1 MKSLAFVLNSSFA
14 AGHPVNF
21 WGGVQLALVL
31 LLASMMGAL
40 MGLGAYLPVF
50 ALLALIA
57 GGAILLAPRLAVWAA
72 LVGALCIAGLIEL
85 YLPGLQQVRWL
96 FSLLSIVLMLVA
108 AVRFLAQPQQRCVA
122 QPGGEAVVL
131 LCFVCVACVV
141 AGALAAGMS
150 GAAALVGLKN
160 YFQMWGVLA
169 ALALLGYQAA
179 QASQFIRL
187 LAMLALVQM
196 PFVLHQF
203 LVLVPQR
210 STQAAAER
218 FVVAVDVVAG
228 TFGGSMAGGGRSSDL
243 AILAAIAIVYF
254 FARWKAGQSS
264 LVRAALLS
272 ALAFCPMLFNEAKLS
287 LVLIPLGLLLLF
299 PQAVLRRPL
308 TMLMGVGACV
318 GALVGV
324 LALYAALPGADGQ
337 RSGSIGRFVE
347 GAMAYNIGQKGY
359 GSAVLNRST
368 VYGFWW
374 REHARRD
381 DWKGAVFG
389 HGPGASSS
397 ASATVS
403 DTLSTTRYSGYA
415 IGLTGVSTLLW
426 DTGLLGTAAFVLL
439 LLAAAR
445 QAWRLARDSRLAA
458 WRAEL
463 QTAQIGLVFLCVSL
477 LHSNYIAFDL
487 GYQAMMVLLLGYVL
501 AMRSALRRMAAPT
514 AGGAA

>member
-1 MKSLAFVLNSSFA
+1 VLLAF
-14 AGHPVNF
+14 
-21 WGGVQLALVL
+21 VL

-40 MGLGAYLPVF
+40 LGLSAYLPVF
-50 ALLALIA
+50 ALLALVA
-57 GGAILLAPRLAVWAA
+57 GAAILMSPRLAVWVA

-108 AVRFLAQPQQRCVA
+108 TVRFLAQPRQQGTA
-122 QPGGEAVVL
+122 ELGGGAVVL
-131 LCFVCVACVV
+131 LCFVCVACAV
-141 AGALAAGMS
+141 AGALAAGMPS
-150 GAAALVGLKN
+150 AAALVGLKN

-169 ALALLGYQAA
+169 ALAVFGYEAA
-179 QASQFIRL
+179 QVSKFIRL

-210 STQAAAER
+210 STQAASER

-264 LVRAALLS
+264 LLRAALLS
-272 ALAFCPMLFNEAKLS
+272 ALAFCPMLFNEAKLA

-299 PQAVLRRPL
+299 PQAILRRPL
-308 TMLMGVGACV
+308 TMLLGSVAV
-318 GALVGV
+318 LGALVGV
-324 LALYAALPGADGQ
+324 LALYAALPGADAQ
-337 RSGSIGRFVE
+337 RAGSIDRFLRDSLD
-347 GAMAYNIGQKGY
+347 YNVGQKGY

-374 REHARRD
+374 REHVRRG

-389 HGPGASSS
+389 HGPGVTNP
-397 ASATVS
+397 ASATAS
-403 DTLSTTRYSGYA
+403 DTLATTRYRGYA
-415 IGLTGVSTLLW
+415 IGLTGISTLLW
-426 DTGLLGTAAFVLL
+426 ETGMLGTAVFVSL
-439 LLAAAR
+439 LLAAALLAR
-445 QAWRLARDSRLAA
+445 RLALDDRLRP

-463 QTAQIGLVFLCVSL
+463 QTAQIGLLFLGVSL
-477 LHSNYIAFDL
+477 LHNNYIAFDL

-501 AMRSALRRMAAPT
+501 AMRANLRRTAVSAA
-514 AGGAA
+514 GSGS

>member
-1 MKSLAFVLNSSFA
+1 MKAPSFVLNPSFAAGRPATIWSGVLLAFVLLLSSM
-14 AGHPVNF
+14 
-21 WGGVQLALVL
+21 L
-31 LLASMMGAL
+31 GAL
-40 MGLGAYLPVF
+40 LGLGAYLPVF

-57 GGAILLAPRLAVWAA
+57 GAAILMSPRLAVWVA
-72 LVGALCIAGLIEL
+72 LAGALCIAGLIEL

-96 FSLLSIVLMLVA
+96 FSLLSIVLLLVA
-108 AVRFLAQPQQRCVA
+108 AVRFLAQPRQRGHT
-122 QPGGEAVVL
+122 GGELLVL
-131 LCFVCVACVV
+131 LCFVFVACAV

-150 GAAALVGLKN
+150 KTAALVGLKN

-169 ALALLGYQAA
+169 ALALFGYEAA
-179 QASQFIRL
+179 QVSKFIRL

-254 FARWKAGQSS
+254 FARWKAGQGS
-264 LVRAALLS
+264 LTRAVLLS
-272 ALAFCPMLFNEAKLS
+272 ALAFCPMLFNEAKLA

-299 PQAVLRRPL
+299 PQAILRRPL
-308 TMLMGVGACV
+308 TMLLGTGALLGV
-318 GALVGV
+318 LVGV
-324 LALYAALPGADGQ
+324 LALYAALPGADAQ
-337 RSGSIGRFVE
+337 RAGSIDRFLRE
-347 GAMAYNIGQKGY
+347 SLDYNVGEKGY

-374 REHARRD
+374 REHARRG

-389 HGPGASSS
+389 HGPGASNS

-403 DTLSTTRYSGYA
+403 DTLATTRYRGYA

-426 DTGLLGTAAFVLL
+426 ETGLLGTATFVLL
-439 LLAAAR
+439 LMAAAL
-445 QAWRLARDSRLAA
+445 QARRLARDSRLAA
-458 WRAEL
+458 WCAEL
-463 QTAQIGLVFLCVSL
+463 QTAQIGLVLLCVSL

-501 AMRSALRRMAAPT
+501 AMRAALRRMAAPT
-514 AGGAA
+514 TGGAP